1 VYWCFRGFNFREKLE
16 EKNESSEKYFGSLGK
31 WCKTKKL
38 GDKKC
43 KKHRSIGENFKI
55 PGGAPTPPYFANNGT
70 PVCDSERIY

>member
-1 VYWCFRGFNFREKLE
+1 LE

-43 KKHRSIGENFKI
+43 KTHRSIGENFKI
-55 PGGAPTPPYFANNGT
+55 PGSVPTPPYLLTTALLCATLREFIET
-70 PVCDSERIY
+70 TYEYL